1 MEFTNLSQ
9 SEIDELLK
17 TRPGLSQKEGKTTGR
32 PAVRH
37 ASDDEHEP
45 TGAKPDSPNIA
56 PAVFEK
62 LATEQTMDV
71 PVAGMEVLMDV
82 PLSVS
87 VELGKARC
95 FVKDLLSLTA
105 GSIVELD
112 RTAGDPVDILING
125 KPFAL
130 GEVVVIDENFGVRI
144 REIIHKRPDKESR
157 KGN

>member
-1 MEFTNLSQ
+1 MEFTNLTQ
-9 SEIDELLK
+9 SEIDELTTARK
-17 TRPGLSQKEGKTTGR
+17 GLSQPDGR
-32 PAVRH
+32 ATVRPLLRH
-37 ASDDEHEP
+37 VADGEVDP
-45 TGAKPDSPNIA
+45 NGAKPDSPSIT
-56 PAVFEK
+56 PAMFEELGPDK
-62 LATEQTMDV
+62 TVNV

-87 VELGKARC
+87 VELGRARC

-125 KPFAL
+125 RPFAL

-144 REIIHKRPDKESR
+144 REIIHKKADKDSR
-157 KGN
+157 KAD